1 MNIYGE
7 AQKFNKKFGKIYQWT
22 WNRKTP
28 KHKFGRKQLKLMF
41 EQVKQLIPQGLLT
54 FDILLETIKKKF
66 LMSGF
71 NKLFMNY

>member
-1 MNIYGE
+1 
-7 AQKFNKKFGKIYQWT
+7 
-22 WNRKTP
+22 
-28 KHKFGRKQLKLMF
+28 MF